1 MACRDKSMQ
10 DRLRLGHFTT
20 VRHGASFTEQWTDGY
35 AFQNLIKSALERS
48 QSQVSL
54 LPSVTGAPSFCL
66 STGSRSE
73 SARRG
78 RTWRGRGSYWGR
90 GSRHPWLRHLYPA
103 RNRTSER
110 AGAPARRTKRKMAAM
125 TSLHVLSK
133 ETRGSRSQGCLWG
146 CWGGIHGVK
155 STRLAAV
162 ASRRMWPQPFSSRY
176 FPLQLVIGAVSRARG
191 DFQTANHSSEK
202 GTRGRLTSGFGDLF
216 VNKVGVRQGLR
227 KPRLASCFCRKK
239 QRSRQNWSNWS
250 GLETCTFGN

>member
-48 QSQVSL
+48 QSQVSR

-78 RTWRGRGSYWGR
+78 RIWRGRGSCWGR
-90 GSRHPWLRHLYPA
+90 GSRHPWLRHLYRA

-110 AGAPARRTKRKMAAM
+110 AGAPTRRMKRKMASM
-125 TSLHVLSK
+125 TSLHHVLSK
-133 ETRGSRSQGCLWG
+133 ETCGSLSRGCLWG
-146 CWGGIHGVK
+146 SWG
-155 STRLAAV
+155 
-162 ASRRMWPQPFSSRY
+162 
-176 FPLQLVIGAVSRARG
+176 QLTG
-191 DFQTANHSSEK
+191 
-202 GTRGRLTSGFGDLF
+202 
-216 VNKVGVRQGLR
+216 
-227 KPRLASCFCRKK
+227 
-239 QRSRQNWSNWS
+239 
-250 GLETCTFGN
+250 